1 MSSIYTKPIVFS
13 VVALVVILI
22 GSAVTAFCPLIRAD
36 MHPKLRSLETYTPIE
51 LAGRD
56 IYQREGCS
64 LCHTQTV
71 RPLKSDVLRYGG
83 AYSLAGESAYERPFL
98 WGSRRTGPDLAR
110 VGNKYS
116 DDWHLKHFVEPR
128 HFYEKSNM
136 PSYYWLENAKTDA
149 KATESHMKTL
159 GFEYE
164 ASDIEALA
172 DTTEL
177 EALTAYIQQL
187 GKYADERPYL
197 VTVSEDDYINYNNT
211 VKGKPETLAAGSK
224 LYRRECAGCH
234 GANGEGYIAS
244 DILKSY
250 GDVMDEMY
258 SFMTIANGMEGM
270 MPGFINT
277 MTYDQVASLVEYI
290 ATIE

>member
-1 MSSIYTKPIVFS
+1 MSSIYAKPIVFS

-22 GSAVTAFCPLIRAD
+22 GSVVTAFYPLIRAD
-36 MHPKLRSLETYTPIE
+36 MHPKLGSLESYTPIE

-56 IYQREGCS
+56 IYQKEGCS

-83 AYSLAGESAYERPFL
+83 AYSFAGESAYERPFL

-116 DDWHLKHFVEPR
+116 DDWHLKHFVDPR

-136 PSYYWLENAKTDA
+136 PSYYWLENVKVNA

-159 GFEYE
+159 GFKYK
-164 ASDIEALA
+164 ASDIDALA

-177 EALTAYIQQL
+177 EALTAYMQQL
-187 GKYADERPYL
+187 GKYVDERPYL
-197 VTVSEDDYINYNNT
+197 VTVSEDDYMNYNNT
-211 VKGKPETLAAGSK
+211 VKSKPETLSIGSG
-224 LYRRECAGCH
+224 LYKRECAGCH

-244 DILKSY
+244 DILKGYS
-250 GDVMDEMY
+250 DVMDEMY
-258 SFMTIANGMEGM
+258 SFMTIANGIEGM

-277 MTYDQVASLVEYI
+277 MTYDQVASLVEHI